1 MEEKSKRIRLDIDT
15 REHQDKNN
23 HILDYLFKNDISY
36 RYVTL
41 NVGDYMLTD
50 SKEIAVD
57 RKSGLMELAQNCNQ
71 DHERFRNELLRAQA
85 NDTRLYILVEEPF
98 VYSINQV
105 HLYKIPKYKSTTANH
120 KKGEPKAKWNPET
133 LEKQLKTMQEKYGVT
148 FLFCKQEQTA
158 KIIIKILTG
167 KME

>member
-1 MEEKSKRIRLDIDT
+1 MEEKNKRIRLDIDT

-85 NDTRLYILVEEPF
+85 NGTRLYILVEEPF

-158 KIIIKILTG
+158 QIIIKILTG

>member
-85 NDTRLYILVEEPF
+85 NGTRLYILVEEPF

-133 LEKQLKTMQEKYGVT
+133 LEKQLKTMQEKYDVT

-158 KIIIKILTG
+158 QIIIKILTG

>member
-1 MEEKSKRIRLDIDT
+1 MKEKLKIRLDIDT

-23 HILDYLFKNDISY
+23 HILDYLFENDISY

-41 NVGDYMLTD
+41 NVGDYALSD

-71 DHERFRNELLRAQA
+71 DHERFRNELLRANA
-85 NDTRLYILVEEPF
+85 NGTRLYILVEEPYI
-98 VYSINQV
+98 YSVNQV
-105 HLYKIPKYKSTTANH
+105 HTYKIPKYKSTTSNH
-120 KKGEPKAKWNPET
+120 KKGEPKAKWSPEA

-148 FLFCKQEQTA
+148 FLFCKKEKTA
-158 KIIIKILTG
+158 QIIIKLLTG

>member
-23 HILDYLFKNDISY
+23 HILDYLFENDISY

-85 NDTRLYILVEEPF
+85 NGTRLYILVEEPF

-158 KIIIKILTG
+158 QIIIKILTG

>member
-85 NDTRLYILVEEPF
+85 NGTRLYILVEEPF

>member
-1 MEEKSKRIRLDIDT
+1 MEEKLKIRLDIDT

-23 HILDYLFKNDISY
+23 HVLDYFFENGISY

-41 NVGDYMLTD
+41 NVGDYSLSD

-71 DHERFRNELLRAQA
+71 DHERFRNELLRAKT
-85 NDTRLYILVEEPF
+85 NGTRLYILVEEPCI
-98 VYSINQV
+98 YSVNQV
-105 HLYKIPKYKSTTANH
+105 HYYKIPKFKSTTMNH
-120 KKGEPKAKWNPET
+120 KKGEPKAKWNPEV

-148 FLFCKQEQTA
+148 FLFCKKENTA

>member
-23 HILDYLFKNDISY
+23 HILDYLFENDISY

-85 NDTRLYILVEEPF
+85 NGTRLYILVEEPF

-120 KKGEPKAKWNPET
+120 KKGELKAKWNPET

-158 KIIIKILTG
+158 QIIIKILTG